1 MSQDFQ
7 SAWPLPPSHY
17 KKFSVEEIQQ
27 LEPPP
32 IPDEKNLQVF
42 GLPIFEVLCRHKS
55 NYLNLKLT
63 KKQII
68 FK

>member
-17 KKFSVEEIQQ
+17 RKFSPEEIAQ

-42 GLPIFEVLCRHKS
+42 GLPIFEVLYCIYSR
-55 NYLNLKLT
+55 YLNLEN
-63 KKQII
+63 I
-68 FK
+68 